1 MLAFKLILDGLV
13 LAGYEKESNALKDSL
28 DNSIAAAYESR
39 TNRLSRSAALLD
51 AYSPLKVLARGYSIA
66 MKDSKTVRSVHDVD
80 AGDMIDIRVTDG
92 LIRAAVDRT
101 EETDGTGKER
111 NDI

>member
-1 MLAFKLILDGLV
+1 
-13 LAGYEKESNALKDSL
+13 
-28 DNSIAAAYESR
+28 
-39 TNRLSRSAALLD
+39 
-51 AYSPLKVLARGYSIA
+51 

-80 AGDMIDIRVTDG
+80 TGDMIDIRVTDG